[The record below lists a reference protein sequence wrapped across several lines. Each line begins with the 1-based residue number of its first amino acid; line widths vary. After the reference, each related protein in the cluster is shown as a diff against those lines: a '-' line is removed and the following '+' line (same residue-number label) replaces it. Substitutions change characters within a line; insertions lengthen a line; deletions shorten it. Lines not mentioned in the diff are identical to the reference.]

1 MSQISSLQKKK
12 KNLRG
17 TSSYLYE
24 RLVRDNF
31 HLAYDANKYISYKL
45 NELLKLYEIKCPD
58 YETTIWNQVS
68 KLWNYNTMNYF
79 FETQVK
85 SSVKLNLEI
94 MKTWIWNLKC
104 WKSKLN
110 EKNCNLVHH
119 IYYQI
124 KNYFQIN
131 KEVDYNGA
139 ILKMA

>member
-58 YETTIWNQVS
+58 YETTI
-68 KLWNYNTMNYF
+68 
-79 FETQVK
+79 
-85 SSVKLNLEI
+85 
-94 MKTWIWNLKC
+94 
-104 WKSKLN
+104 
-110 EKNCNLVHH
+110 
-119 IYYQI
+119 
-124 KNYFQIN
+124 
-131 KEVDYNGA
+131 
-139 ILKMA
+139 